1 MIKLVDPG
9 ERGGELTV
17 SMTPFDLLSLK
28 QMTELATIHI
38 NEAIEKTPEELWKE
52 AFRARLKDCK
62 WNMEE
67 LTAVEKA
74 REEAL
79 GVNR

>member
-1 MIKLVDPG
+1 MIRLVDPG

-38 NEAIEKTPEELWKE
+38 NEAIEKTPEELWKD
-52 AFRARLKDCK
+52 AFRARLKDCEM
-62 WNMEE
+62 NMDE
-67 LTAVEKA
+67 LNAVEK
-74 REEAL
+74 RREAL
-79 GVNR
+79 LG